1 MYGST
6 MDTLQ
11 ALYHRVAR
19 GGFIIIDDYVLP
31 ACRQAVD
38 DFREH
43 HRIGEPLHDVDGAA
57 VYWRRA

>member
-1 MYGST
+1 

-19 GGFIIIDDYVLP
+19 GGFIIVDDYILP

-38 DFREH
+38 DFREQQG
-43 HRIGEPLHDVDGAA
+43 INEPLHDVDGAA
-57 VYWRRA
+57 AYCKRA